1 MKIFFILLCIL
12 IILLMISSSFTEH
25 FANEDTVFIA
35 KYQKFREVYNNFLP
49 NWKQGITTSY
59 GTSLPAGQ
67 PMSTPS
73 TEQLNKYISDLSA
86 KDGTTYPLLTE
97 PLPDAKTVE
106 EILRAKDVIPQTT
119 TPIITAL
126 QWMNANLVKAHA
138 DMKDALKDV
147 QGFEDICQQ
156 IKTCQ
161 QVSAEKQQAVVQ
173 QQIVSAKQWMEPVFD
188 SIDTMKPLLDE
199 NNRLVAKSKAIQ
211 AKAQSGDLLPKVE
224 PRKSPYT
231 LPPGS
236 GKKLSPEQE
245 KEYQQNYAQFYAL
258 KQWSNSINRNLR

>member
-12 IILLMISSSFTEH
+12 IALLMISSSFTEH
-25 FANEDTVFIA
+25 FANDDGAFVT
-35 KYQKFREVYNNFLP
+35 KYQKFRELYNSFLQ

-73 TEQLNKYISDLSA
+73 VEQLNQYIAELSK
-86 KDGTTYPLLTE
+86 KDSTIYPPLTE

-106 EILRAKDVIPQTT
+106 EIMRSKDVIPRST
-119 TPIITAL
+119 TPLITAL

-138 DMKDALKDV
+138 SMDDALKGI

-156 IKTCQ
+156 IQTCQ
-161 QVSAEKQQAVVQ
+161 QAQQVQQQAVME
-173 QQIVSAKQWMEPVFD
+173 QQIVDAKQWMEPVFD
-188 SIDTMKPLLDE
+188 SISAIQPLLDE
-199 NNRLVAKSKAIQ
+199 NNRLIAKSKAIQ
-211 AKAQSGDLLPKVE
+211 VKAQSGELLPKPE
-224 PRKSPYT
+224 PRISPYK

-236 GKKLSPEQE
+236 DKKLSPEQE
-245 KEYQQNYAQFYAL
+245 KEYQQNYGQFYAL
-258 KQWSNSINRNLR
+258 KQWSNGINGNLR